1 VPIAAWIA
9 ALNMAILHNA
19 EKQGELAQLGGWQKD
34 MARRRYQKGNLRKR
48 GKRNPVWELQWWTD
62 CINADG
68 TIGRKRES
76 TILGYVSELTR
87 RQARKRAEE
96 HLRPLNLGKVTPLS
110 NLPFRVFIERHFVP
124 NVFPTLKLSTQGRYR
139 CTLNTHLL
147 PAFGDSRLCD
157 IGTIDLQHFVLQ
169 KMEGGLSWATC
180 DHLRNL
186 VSKIFTTAK
195 KWNFFLGQNPAL
207 GVELPEKN
215 VVREKHVLTPSEILQ
230 LLALLKEPCRTMVLL
245 GLLTGLRV
253 GEILGLRWKD
263 IDLISG
269 QLRVEQTIYRGTTSS
284 PKTQGSRRTLPLPQP
299 ILQTLLTLHERRLG
313 KSDLDLVFSTSK
325 GTPLSDTNLL
335 HRELK
340 PAGRKIGTPWL
351 AWHTLRRTHAT
362 LLQVAGGSLKD
373 AQAQLGH
380 TKLSTTL
387 EIYTVPIPAHQRA
400 AVENLARLVT
410 NGDELGQCAGG
421 LPGTT
426 QQIQ

>member
-1 VPIAAWIA
+1 
-9 ALNMAILHNA
+9 MTILLSA
-19 EKQGELAQLGGWQKD
+19 EKQGELAQLGGWQKE

-62 CINADG
+62 CINPDG
-68 TIGRKRES
+68 TIGRRRES

-110 NLPFRVFIERHFVP
+110 NLPFREFVERHFVP
-124 NVFPTLKLSTQGRYR
+124 NVFPTLKLSTQERYR
-139 CTLNTHLL
+139 RTLKNHLL
-147 PAFGDSRLCD
+147 PAFGNLRLCD
-157 IGTIDLQHFVLQ
+157 IGTLDLQHFCLQ
-169 KMEGGLSWATC
+169 KMEGGLSWASC

-186 VSKIFTTAK
+186 MSKIFTIAK
-195 KWNFFLGQNPAL
+195 KWNFFLGHNPAL
-207 GVELPEKN
+207 GVELPENKP
-215 VVREKHVLTPSEILQ
+215 VREKHVLTPPQIAL
-230 LLALLKEPCRTMVLL
+230 LLALLQEPCRTMVLV

-253 GEILGLRWKD
+253 GEILGLRWKE

-269 QLRVEQTIYRGTTSS
+269 QLRVEQTIYRGTTST
-284 PKTQGSRRTLPLPQP
+284 PKTKGSRRILPLPHP
-299 ILQTLLTLHERRLG
+299 VVRALLALHQQRSG
-313 KSDLDLVFSTSK
+313 KSDLDFVFSTSK
-325 GTPLSDTNLL
+325 GTSLSDTNLL
-335 HRELK
+335 HRVLK

-351 AWHTLRRTHAT
+351 GWHTLRRTHAT
-362 LLQVAGGSLKD
+362 LLQAAGGSLKD

-410 NGDELGQCAGG
+410 NGDELEQCAGK
-421 LPGTT
+421 LPETT